1 MVYVFLANGFEI
13 TEAMAPVDM
22 LRRAKIPTLTV
33 GIGGQRIT
41 SSCNIEVMADILP
54 EEMDLT
60 KCEMVVLPGG
70 MPGSEN
76 LLNSPVVDKVLS
88 FAAENGIYA
97 AAICAAPMVLGLK
110 GMLKGKNAT
119 CFPGFEEKLLGASLA
134 RDGVC
139 TDGKIITAKGAG
151 RSIEFGLALVEAL
164 KGKECALEIKGK
176 IQC

>member
-13 TEAMAPVDM
+13 TEALAPVDM
-22 LRRAKIPTLTV
+22 LRRAGVSTLTV
-33 GIGGQRIT
+33 GIGSQRVV
-41 SSCNIEVMADILP
+41 SSCNIEVKADILP

-76 LLNSPVVDKVLS
+76 LLHSPVVDKVLY

-119 CFPGFEEKLLGASLA
+119 CFPGFEDKLLGASLVG
-134 RDGVC
+134 DGVC

-151 RSIEFGLALVEAL
+151 KSIEFGLALVEAL
-164 KGKECALEIKGK
+164 KGRECALEIKGK